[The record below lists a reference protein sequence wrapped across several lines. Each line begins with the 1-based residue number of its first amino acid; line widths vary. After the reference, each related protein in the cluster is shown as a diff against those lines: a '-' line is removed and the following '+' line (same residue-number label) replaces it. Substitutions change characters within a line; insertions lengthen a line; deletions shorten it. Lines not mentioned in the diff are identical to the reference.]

1 MEGKRRV
8 AFAFVCAADTIRR
21 FWLDAWLEIPPFKN
35 YLLFNMRYLV
45 LYRKYAVK
53 RKQSTY
59 VVAT

>member
-1 MEGKRRV
+1 MEGERGLLLLLFEGRRRYPP
-8 AFAFVCAADTIRR
+8 F
-21 FWLDAWLEIPPFKN
+21 LDAWLEIPPFKN